1 MFDEHPEVDVL
12 AVRDNVTLTKPTWRT
27 GSQVQRLFIPIMLAN
42 GFFVNRSSM
51 ATLHWNNI
59 SNITITQIWGSQKQ
73 YAAYPKHLTKA
84 CATAEPEWH
93 TQSILPRH
101 VPLLSQNG
109 IPKASYQGMCHCWAR
124 MAYPKN
130 LTKACA
136 TAEPEW
142 HTQRILPRHVPLLS
156 QNGIPKASR
165 TRDLARSISI
175 RAFFLNN
182 MASGL
187 SSFGYLEK
195 CKRKKLFRPD
205 APRLSIIEF
214 MTK

>member
-1 MFDEHPEVDVL
+1 
-12 AVRDNVTLTKPTWRT
+12 
-27 GSQVQRLFIPIMLAN
+27 
-42 GFFVNRSSM
+42 
-51 ATLHWNNI
+51 
-59 SNITITQIWGSQKQ
+59 
-73 YAAYPKHLTKA
+73 
-84 CATAEPEWH
+84 
-93 TQSILPRH
+93 
-101 VPLLSQNG
+101 
-109 IPKASYQGMCHCWAR
+109 

-130 LTKACA
+130 LTKAGP

-142 HTQRILPRHVPLLS
+142 HTQRILPRQVPLLS

-195 CKRKKLFRPD
+195 MQKKEAFQAR
-205 APRLSIIEF
+205 RSQV
-214 MTK
+214 MHY